1 MTKLLNTMTK
11 IKNTIKEAYK
21 ELDFLLLFYK
31 DSNLITLQLL
41 MMRWNLKKLERL
53 LEFSNYITK
62 AKSLAK
68 TRK

>member
-1 MTKLLNTMTK
+1 MTKLLNTMIK

-41 MMRWNLKKLERL
+41 IMRWNLKKLERL